1 MMTRALLFP
10 SLRKEQL
17 LSPFVL
23 GKDLHKSEDSL
34 EEMTK
39 GVSGIGLS
47 RIKNLIRSPPRSLN
61 YDARPVKVGARLSQ
75 FSHIWVKTSSDAW
88 VNSLVK
94 RGYSL
99 ELTSFPPDRF
109 FINRSGDLI
118 VPHLL
123 QEFIQKGALEPV
135 PYPQRGSGVYSRV
148 FPVPKQGGSWRL
160 VIDLTYLNQFI
171 LKKRFRMESIRT
183 TIPLISRNCFM
194 TTVDLKDAYLHIPVL
209 QSHRKFLRVA
219 ILQDKT
225 VLHYQFTCLPFGLS
239 SAPRVFTKVAVVLS
253 AALRL
258 QGIQVIPYLD
268 DWLLIAQTEHLMYHD
283 LAVVL
288 KTLEVHGFVVNKKK
302 SSLVPATSQKFL
314 GFIINSSNM
323 TLSLSSARITALK
336 KAIKH
341 LILHPRTTIRKAMA
355 VLGRITS
362 AIEAVPWA
370 KTHMRGLQASI
381 LSQWSRSLRSL
392 DKPMTVSVQAIKD
405 LICDPYVRRIQLGLG
420 RPSGRQVGSKEV
432 DTVRV
437 QIAFEPQR
445 NESCTSGTSSLLQ
458 SPTRAR
464 SFGPIRQPGSCLL
477 YQQARGHEEPVPCQR
492 VFPPDDLGR
501 ADGSQHLSDSYQGS
515 FECAGG
521 LAEPQSS
528 QTFGVVSEQTSVPTN
543 CPENGSSSDRPDGV
557 EVKLSASPV
566 LLPVQAGKPSSG
578 GCTLIRLDRPIS
590 LHIPTVPSHSESVTE
605 DQERENDNYSRDSVL
620 AEKGLVPSSPVIVK
634 RGILVSPFPEGL
646 ATPERVPSPQPSTS
660 PSGGLEAER
669 GNLRRSGFSDEVI
682 DTLAASRKPKTLKVY
697 QRVWG
702 IYKQWCLSRRASST
716 HVPSLLQFLQDG
728 LKKGLKFNTLKVHFT
743 AINSSL
749 GGIFSENLLVR
760 RFFRGLKKLKPTVM
774 SPLPSWDLSI
784 VLKHLCQEP
793 FEPIS
798 DIPLHLLSWK
808 TVFLVAICSARRISE
823 IQAFSCKEPYLRVM
837 EDCIILRTMPGFLP
851 KIPSQSALNQEI
863 FLPVLGTDAPE
874 EEQGKLQALDVKRSV
889 LAYLQRA
896 EAFRESEA
904 LFLQFRG
911 PNKGKRASKST
922 LARWIKDSISMCYDL
937 EGLPSPLNLKAHSTR
952 STAAS
957 WAEISHISLDQIC
970 KAAVWSGPSTF
981 VRHYRLNVGPGVGS
995 AFGKSV
1001 ICSAASK

>member
-1 MMTRALLFP
+1 MGQFSCEKRLF
-10 SLRKEQL
+10 SGANQL
-17 LSPFVL
+17 SSRQVLHQPIWRSDCSSSSSRIHTKGCFGTCPLSPERFRRVFQSISCPKARRIL
-23 GKDLHKSEDSL
+23 EAGDRSYLPQPVYSEEEIQDGINQDNHTLNLQELLHDDSGSERCVSAYSSTSESQEVSPGRYTTGQNSTALPVHVSTLRSEFSTQSFYEGRRGVIGSPQVTRHPGDTLSRRLASDSSNGALDVPRSSSSPEDS
-34 EEMTK
+34 
-39 GVSGIGLS
+39 
-47 RIKNLIRSPPRSLN
+47 
-61 YDARPVKVGARLSQ
+61 
-75 FSHIWVKTSSDAW
+75 
-88 VNSLVK
+88 
-94 RGYSL
+94 
-99 ELTSFPPDRF
+99 
-109 FINRSGDLI
+109 
-118 VPHLL
+118 
-123 QEFIQKGALEPV
+123 
-135 PYPQRGSGVYSRV
+135 
-148 FPVPKQGGSWRL
+148 GGSWVCGQQKEVVSGSCNL
-160 VIDLTYLNQFI
+160 S
-171 LKKRFRMESIRT
+171 E
-183 TIPLISRNCFM
+183 ISRFYNKLFQH
-194 TTVDLKDAYLHIPVL
+194 DALFVISQNYRSEESD
-209 QSHRKFLRVA
+209 QAS
-219 ILQDKT
+219 D
-225 VLHYQFTCLPFGLS
+225 
-239 SAPRVFTKVAVVLS
+239 SAPQDNNQESHGSPRSNNLGYRSSPVGKNPYEGSPSVHSLPVVKES
-253 AALRL
+253 
-258 QGIQVIPYLD
+258 
-268 DWLLIAQTEHLMYHD
+268 
-283 LAVVL
+283 
-288 KTLEVHGFVVNKKK
+288 
-302 SSLVPATSQKFL
+302 
-314 GFIINSSNM
+314 
-323 TLSLSSARITALK
+323 
-336 KAIKH
+336 
-341 LILHPRTTIRKAMA
+341 A
-355 VLGRITS
+355 VLGQTNDDLSPSYQGLNLVVPKPTIRQIHPIPS
-362 AIEAVPWA
+362 A
-370 KTHMRGLQASI
+370 S
-381 LSQWSRSLRSL
+381 
-392 DKPMTVSVQAIKD
+392 
-405 LICDPYVRRIQLGLG
+405 DPYVRRIQLGLG
-420 RPSGRQVGSKEV
+420 RPSGRPVGSKEV

-445 NESCTSGTSSLLQ
+445 NERCTSGTSSLLQ

-477 YQQARGHEEPVPCQR
+477 YQQAGGHEEPVPCQR

-543 CPENGSSSDRPDGV
+543 CPENWSSSDRPDGV
-557 EVKLSASPV
+557 EIKLSASPV
-566 LLPVQAGKPSSG
+566 LLPVQAGEPSSG
-578 GCTLIRLDRPIS
+578 GYTLIRLDRPIS

-620 AEKGLVPSSPVIVK
+620 AEKGLVPSSPVIVR
-634 RGILVSPFPEGL
+634 RGILVSPSPEGL

-957 WAEISHISLDQIC
+957 WAEISHISLEQIC